1 MKTLHKSLASQN
13 ERILIDFQAEN
24 SFQENLFNSCHG
36 DYCYM
41 PLHVYEGLSGKL
53 ITTVLRPG
61 KRPAGKEALSYLSGE
76 VSLRLSRAASACPFR
91 RFAGG
96 RFPT

>member
-24 SFQENLFNSCHG
+24 NFQESLFNSCHG
-36 DYCYM
+36 DYCYV

-53 ITTVLRPG
+53 ITTV
-61 KRPAGKEALSYLSGE
+61 
-76 VSLRLSRAASACPFR
+76 
-91 RFAGG
+91 
-96 RFPT
+96 